1 MLRCALCTASIDA
14 LTAAPAGAIVPQHRA
29 PWLPPWRFLGSVIS
43 DLRSRI
49 CDHAGPEL
57 REELMTAN
65 RLALLATAAI
75 TAITVA
81 APVRA
86 DDTIT
91 IGFTVSQTG
100 PLNNDSVSQM
110 RGFELWRDEVNAA
123 GGIKAGDKHYKIN
136 FTSYDD
142 ESQNVRVQQLYTRL
156 ISQDK
161 AQFLF
166 SPYSSGLVAT
176 AAIISE
182 QYGKV
187 MLTTGG
193 AEEKTYQLGNKNLFQ
208 LYSPAGQYLAGA
220 VDALKE
226 KNPKAQVA
234 FIYKDD
240 PFSKAVAQVTRDL
253 AKRQGVN
260 VVLDESYSPSTTDFG
275 PIINKLVSAKADALL
290 GGGHYPDGSTLARQL
305 HDQKVGLKWVT
316 LLVAPDTP
324 KFAEL
329 GDAAV
334 GITVPSQWA
343 PQVTYKPDFGPTA
356 QDFNKRFVDKYKIE
370 AGYHAAGGYTAG
382 LILQHAI
389 EQSGSID
396 QAKVAAALN
405 KLDVTTMFGRSRFS
419 TDPKDHGL
427 QLAHAMVLGQWQ
439 KKNGQ
444 LVKEVIW
451 PNDAKTADIIY

>member
-1 MLRCALCTASIDA
+1 MI
-14 LTAAPAGAIVPQHRA
+14 
-29 PWLPPWRFLGSVIS
+29 
-43 DLRSRI
+43 
-49 CDHAGPEL
+49 
-57 REELMTAN
+57 AN
-65 RLALLATAAI
+65 RLALLATAAVL
-75 TAITVA
+75 AVTVA
-81 APVRA
+81 APARA

-220 VDALKE
+220 LDALKE

-253 AKRQGVN
+253 AKRQGVS

-305 HDQKVGLKWVT
+305 HDQKVGLKWAT

-356 QDFNKRFVDKYKIE
+356 QDFNKRFTDKYKIE

-389 EQSGSID
+389 EQSASID
-396 QAKVAAALN
+396 QAKVAAVLN
-405 KLDVTTMFGRSRFS
+405 KLDVTTMFGRSKFS
-419 TDPKDHGL
+419 TEPKDHGL

-451 PNDAKTADIIY
+451 PNDAKTADILY

>member
-1 MLRCALCTASIDA
+1 MI
-14 LTAAPAGAIVPQHRA
+14 
-29 PWLPPWRFLGSVIS
+29 
-43 DLRSRI
+43 
-49 CDHAGPEL
+49 
-57 REELMTAN
+57 AN
-65 RLALLATAAI
+65 RLTLLAAAAILLATPAL
-75 TAITVA
+75 
-81 APVRA
+81 A

-100 PLNNDSVSQM
+100 ALNNDSVAQM

-123 GGIKAGDKHYKIN
+123 GGIKAGDKRYKIN

-156 ISQDK
+156 IAQDK

-208 LYSPAGQYLAGA
+208 LYSPASQYLVGA
-220 VDALKE
+220 LEALKE
-226 KNPKAQVA
+226 KSPKAQVA
-234 FIYKDD
+234 FIYEDD
-240 PFSKAVAQVTRDL
+240 PFSKAVAQATRDL
-253 AKRQGVN
+253 AKKEGISI
-260 VVLDESYSPSTTDFG
+260 VLDESYAPSTTDFG
-275 PIINKLVSAKADALL
+275 PIINKIISSKAEALL

-305 HDQKVGLKWVT
+305 HDQKAGLKWVT

-343 PQVTYKPDFGPTA
+343 PQVTFKPNFGPTA
-356 QDFNKRFVDKYKIE
+356 QEFGQRFADKYKIG
-370 AGYHAAGGYTAG
+370 AGYHAAGGYAAG
-382 LILQHAI
+382 LLLAHAI
-389 EQSGSID
+389 EQAGSID

-405 KLDVTTMFGRSRFS
+405 KMDVTTMFGRTKFS
-419 TDPKDHGL
+419 TEPKSHGL

-439 KKNGQ
+439 RKNGG

-451 PNDAKTADIIY
+451 PKDAKTAEIIY

>member
-1 MLRCALCTASIDA
+1 MI
-14 LTAAPAGAIVPQHRA
+14 
-29 PWLPPWRFLGSVIS
+29 
-43 DLRSRI
+43 
-49 CDHAGPEL
+49 
-57 REELMTAN
+57 AN
-65 RLALLATAAI
+65 RLALLAAS
-75 TAITVA
+75 VA
-81 APVRA
+81 ATTAVIATPARA

-100 PLNNDSVSQM
+100 PLNNDSVAQM

-123 GGIKAGDKHYKIN
+123 GGIKAGDKHYKIS

-156 ISQDK
+156 IAQDK

-208 LYSPAGQYLAGA
+208 VYSPAGQYLAGA
-220 VDALKE
+220 VEALKE

-260 VVLDESYSPSTTDFG
+260 IVLDESYSPSTTDFG
-275 PIINKLVSAKADALL
+275 PIINKLISAKADALL

-305 HDQKVGLKWVT
+305 YDQKAGLKWVT

-334 GITVPSQWA
+334 GISVPSQWA
-343 PQVTYKPDFGPTA
+343 PQVTYKPDFGPSA
-356 QDFNKRFVDKYKIE
+356 QVFSKRFADKYMVA

-382 LILQHAI
+382 LLLQHAI

-396 QAKVAAALN
+396 QAKVAAVLN
-405 KLDVTTMFGRSRFS
+405 KIDATTMFGRTKFS
-419 TDPKDHGL
+419 TDPKEHGL
-427 QLAHAMVLGQWQ
+427 QLAHAMVVGQWQ
-439 KKNGQ
+439 KKGGQ

-451 PNDAKTADIIY
+451 PNDAKTADILY

>member
-1 MLRCALCTASIDA
+1 MI
-14 LTAAPAGAIVPQHRA
+14 
-29 PWLPPWRFLGSVIS
+29 
-43 DLRSRI
+43 
-49 CDHAGPEL
+49 
-57 REELMTAN
+57 AN
-65 RLALLATAAI
+65 RLALLAATAAI
-75 TAITVA
+75 TVVITAVIVA
-81 APVRA
+81 MPARA

-136 FTSYDD
+136 FASYDD

-156 ISQDK
+156 IAMDK

-208 LYSPAGQYLAGA
+208 VYSPAGQYLAGA

-253 AKRQGVN
+253 AKRQGVS

-275 PIINKLVSAKADALL
+275 PIINKLISAKADALL

-305 HDQKVGLKWVT
+305 YDQKAGLKWVT
-316 LLVAPDTP
+316 LLVAPDSP

-334 GITVPSQWA
+334 GISVPSQWA
-343 PQVTYKPDFGPTA
+343 PQVTYKPDFGPNA
-356 QDFNKRFVDKYKIE
+356 QEFNKRFADKYKIE

-382 LILQHAI
+382 LLLQHAI

-396 QAKVAAALN
+396 QAKVAAVLN
-405 KLDVTTMFGRSRFS
+405 KIDVTTLFGRTKFS
-419 TDPKDHGL
+419 TDPKEHGL

-439 KKNGQ
+439 KKGGQ

-451 PNDAKTADIIY
+451 PNEAKTADIIY